1 MTGDGY
7 TGDWKSSFHLGN
19 HLRLK
24 FPLPE
29 KERID
34 MGVWG
39 GQLASLKFVRQPGR
53 LVIKS
58 GCFSLESEFC
68 RAAGWRHW

>member
-39 GQLASLKFVRQPGR
+39 GQEEVAVSVCHTFFSVFKNFILLKYY
-53 LVIKS
+53 
-58 GCFSLESEFC
+58 
-68 RAAGWRHW
+68 